1 MIGSMGYLEKLKEQV
16 GKQRAYVN
24 KGPVCQGLGTVKAE
38 SMKDAAAESG
48 AGNSWTPF
56 LSELAS

>member
-1 MIGSMGYLEKLKEQV
+1 MDQSGYLEKLKEQV
-16 GKQRAYVN
+16 GKQRGFN
-24 KGPVCQGLGTVKAE
+24 KEPVYQDLGTAKAE
-38 SMKDAAAESG
+38 SMKDAAAVSG

>member
-1 MIGSMGYLEKLKEQV
+1 MDQSGYLEKLNEQV
-16 GKQRAYVN
+16 GKQRDFN
-24 KGPVCQGLGTVKAE
+24 KEPIYQGLGTMKAE
-38 SMKDAAAESG
+38 SMKDAAAVAG